1 MLLFLF
7 IKFLFCFSVF
17 RSTVCLVVYA
27 ITDSPPNQYSSFPCQ
42 HFISHLRKARDIIC
56 RKMIKTLENKRFHK
70 GISPIRI
77 LPLGFLCVALLG
89 ALLLMLPIASHGD
102 PLSFFDALFTAT
114 SASCV
119 TGLVVVDTGTHFT
132 LFGQIVILVL
142 IQLGGLGFM
151 TAATLLFR
159 ATRKR
164 ISRRSRMTL
173 AESFGEDRLQGVI
186 RLCMSAVKYTFII
199 EGCGA
204 ALLCLRFVPDFG
216 LRGIWMGIFH
226 SVSAFCNAGFD
237 LMGNFASLTRYVGD
251 PLVNFTIM
259 ALIIT
264 GGLGFSVIVEL
275 REHKRFPKLSMHA
288 KLVLTATGVLLMS
301 GMVLFLLFEAGNPAT
316 MGGLTPPQKLLAALF
331 QSVTCRTAGF
341 NTIPQETL
349 TDASKF
355 LSSILMIIGG
365 GPAGTAGGI
374 KVTSVAVLLL
384 TAHACIR
391 NHRDTEVFGRRLSAI
406 SVRRAL
412 CLALIAILVLFAAL
426 IGITFAEQHAHANLS
441 FLDFF
446 FEATSALGT
455 VGLTAGLTA
464 AASTFTRAILCAL
477 MYLGR
482 AGIMT
487 IALAIGGRT
496 EEPAIRYPEGNILI
510 G

>member
-1 MLLFLF
+1 
-7 IKFLFCFSVF
+7 
-17 RSTVCLVVYA
+17 
-27 ITDSPPNQYSSFPCQ
+27 
-42 HFISHLRKARDIIC
+42 
-56 RKMIKTLENKRFHK
+56 MIRPSEQKRYHK

-77 LPLGFLCVALLG
+77 LPLGFLCVALIG
-89 ALLLMLPIASHGD
+89 ALLLMLPIASRGE
-102 PLSFFDALFTAT
+102 PLGFFDALFTAT

-132 LFGQIVILVL
+132 LFGQIVILAL
-142 IQLGGLGFM
+142 IQMGGLGFM

-159 ATRKR
+159 ATRRR
-164 ISRRSRMTL
+164 ISLRSRMTL
-173 AESFGEDRLQGVI
+173 AESFGEDRLQGI
-186 RLCMSAVKYTFII
+186 IHLCISAAKYTFFI
-199 EGCGA
+199 EACGA
-204 ALLCLRFVPDFG
+204 ALLCLRFVPDYG
-216 LRGIWMGIFH
+216 LHGIWLSVFH

-237 LMGNFASLTRYVGD
+237 LMGGFSSLMRYVGD

-259 ALIIT
+259 ALIVT
-264 GGLGFSVIVEL
+264 GGLGFSVIAEL
-275 REHKRFPKLSMHA
+275 REQRRFSRLSMHA
-288 KLVLTATGVLLMS
+288 KLVLLTS
-301 GMVLFLLFEAGNPAT
+301 GALILFGAVLFLVFEAGNPAT
-316 MGGLTPPQKLLAALF
+316 MGGLTAPQKALAALF
-331 QSVTCRTAGF
+331 QSITCRTAGF

-365 GPAGTAGGI
+365 SPAGTAGGI

-391 NHRDTEVFGRRLSAI
+391 NHRDTELFGRRLSAV

-412 CLALIAILVLFAAL
+412 CLAIIAVLVLSAAL
-426 IGITFAEQHAHANLS
+426 IGITLAEQHSHANLD

-464 AASTFTRAILCAL
+464 SASTFTRAILCAM

-496 EEPAIRYPEGNILI
+496 DDPAVRYPEGNILI

>member
-1 MLLFLF
+1 
-7 IKFLFCFSVF
+7 
-17 RSTVCLVVYA
+17 
-27 ITDSPPNQYSSFPCQ
+27 
-42 HFISHLRKARDIIC
+42 
-56 RKMIKTLENKRFHK
+56 MIRPSEQKRYHK

-77 LPLGFLCVALLG
+77 LPLGFLCVALTG
-89 ALLLMLPIASHGD
+89 TLLLMLPIASRGE

-132 LFGQIVILVL
+132 LFGQIVILAL
-142 IQLGGLGFM
+142 IQMGGLGFM

-159 ATRKR
+159 ATRRR
-164 ISRRSRMTL
+164 ISLRSRMTL
-173 AESFGEDRLQGVI
+173 AESFGEDRLQGI
-186 RLCMSAVKYTFII
+186 IHLCISAAKYTFFI
-199 EGCGA
+199 EACGA
-204 ALLCLRFVPDFG
+204 VLLCLRFVPDYG
-216 LRGIWMGIFH
+216 LHGVWLSVFH

-237 LMGNFASLTRYVGD
+237 LMGGFSSLTRYVGD

-259 ALIIT
+259 ALIVT
-264 GGLGFSVIVEL
+264 GGLGFSVIAEL
-275 REHKRFPKLSMHA
+275 REQRRFSRLSMHA
-288 KLVLTATGVLLMS
+288 KLVLLAS
-301 GMVLFLLFEAGNPAT
+301 GALILFGAVLFLVFEAGNPAT
-316 MGGLTPPQKLLAALF
+316 MGGLTAPQKALAALF

-365 GPAGTAGGI
+365 SPAGTAGGI

-391 NHRDTEVFGRRLSAI
+391 NHRDTELFGRRLSAV

-412 CLALIAILVLFAAL
+412 CLAIIAVLVLSAAL
-426 IGITFAEQHAHANLS
+426 IGITLAEQHSHANLD

-455 VGLTAGLTA
+455 VGLTAGLTVS
-464 AASTFTRAILCAL
+464 ASTFTRALLCAM

-496 EEPAIRYPEGNILI
+496 DDPAVRYPEGNILI

>member
-1 MLLFLF
+1 
-7 IKFLFCFSVF
+7 
-17 RSTVCLVVYA
+17 
-27 ITDSPPNQYSSFPCQ
+27 
-42 HFISHLRKARDIIC
+42 
-56 RKMIKTLENKRFHK
+56 MIRPSEQKRYHK

-77 LPLGFLCVALLG
+77 LPLGFLCVALTG
-89 ALLLMLPIASHGD
+89 ALLLMLPIASRGE

-132 LFGQIVILVL
+132 LFGQIVILAL
-142 IQLGGLGFM
+142 IQMGGLGFM

-164 ISRRSRMTL
+164 ISLRSRMTL
-173 AESFGEDRLQGVI
+173 AESFGEDRLQGI
-186 RLCMSAVKYTFII
+186 IHLCISAAKYTFFI
-199 EGCGA
+199 EACGA
-204 ALLCLRFVPDFG
+204 ALLCLRFVPDYG
-216 LRGIWMGIFH
+216 LHGVWLSVFH

-237 LMGNFASLTRYVGD
+237 LMGGFSSLTRYVGD

-259 ALIIT
+259 ALIVT
-264 GGLGFSVIVEL
+264 GGLGFSVIAEL
-275 REHKRFPKLSMHA
+275 REQRRFSRLSMHA
-288 KLVLTATGVLLMS
+288 KLVLLTS
-301 GMVLFLLFEAGNPAT
+301 GALILFGAVLFLVFEAGNPAT
-316 MGGLTPPQKLLAALF
+316 MGGLTAPQKALAALF

-365 GPAGTAGGI
+365 SPAGTAGGI

-391 NHRDTEVFGRRLSAI
+391 NHRDTELFGRRLSAV

-412 CLALIAILVLFAAL
+412 CLAIIAVLVLSAAL
-426 IGITFAEQHAHANLS
+426 IGITLAEQHSHANLD

-464 AASTFTRAILCAL
+464 SASTFTRAILCAM

-496 EEPAIRYPEGNILI
+496 DDPAVRYPEGNILI

>member
-1 MLLFLF
+1 
-7 IKFLFCFSVF
+7 
-17 RSTVCLVVYA
+17 
-27 ITDSPPNQYSSFPCQ
+27 
-42 HFISHLRKARDIIC
+42 
-56 RKMIKTLENKRFHK
+56 MIKTLENKRFHK

-89 ALLLMLPIASHGD
+89 ALLLMLPIASHGE

-159 ATRKR
+159 ATRK
-164 ISRRSRMTL
+164 
-173 AESFGEDRLQGVI
+173 GVI

-216 LRGIWMGIFH
+216 PRGIWMGIFH

-275 REHKRFPKLSMHA
+275 REHKRFSKLSMHA

-412 CLALIAILVLFAAL
+412 CLALIAVLVLFAAL
-426 IGITFAEQHAHANLS
+426 IGITFAEQHAHANLN

>member
-1 MLLFLF
+1 
-7 IKFLFCFSVF
+7 
-17 RSTVCLVVYA
+17 
-27 ITDSPPNQYSSFPCQ
+27 
-42 HFISHLRKARDIIC
+42 
-56 RKMIKTLENKRFHK
+56 MIRPSEQKRYHK

-77 LPLGFLCVALLG
+77 LPLGFLCVALIG
-89 ALLLMLPIASHGD
+89 ALLLMLPIASRGE
-102 PLSFFDALFTAT
+102 PLGFFDALFTAT

-132 LFGQIVILVL
+132 LFGQIVILAL
-142 IQLGGLGFM
+142 IQMGGLGFM

-159 ATRKR
+159 ATRRR
-164 ISRRSRMTL
+164 ISLRSRMTL
-173 AESFGEDRLQGVI
+173 AESFGEDRLQGI
-186 RLCMSAVKYTFII
+186 IHLCISAAKYTFFI
-199 EGCGA
+199 EACGA
-204 ALLCLRFVPDFG
+204 ALLCLRFVPDYG
-216 LRGIWMGIFH
+216 LHGVWLSVFH

-237 LMGNFASLTRYVGD
+237 LMGGFSSLMRYVGD

-259 ALIIT
+259 ALIVT
-264 GGLGFSVIVEL
+264 GGLGFSVIAEL
-275 REHKRFPKLSMHA
+275 REQRRFSRLSMHA
-288 KLVLTATGVLLMS
+288 KLVLLAS
-301 GMVLFLLFEAGNPAT
+301 GALILFGAVLFLVFEAGNPAT
-316 MGGLTPPQKLLAALF
+316 MGGLTAPQKALAALF
-331 QSVTCRTAGF
+331 QSITCRTAGF

-365 GPAGTAGGI
+365 SPAGTAGGI

-391 NHRDTEVFGRRLSAI
+391 NHRDTELFGRRLSAV

-412 CLALIAILVLFAAL
+412 CLAIIAVLVLSAAL
-426 IGITFAEQHAHANLS
+426 IGITLAEQHSHANLD

-464 AASTFTRAILCAL
+464 SASTFTRAILCAM

-496 EEPAIRYPEGNILI
+496 DDPAVRYPEGNILI

>member
-1 MLLFLF
+1 MR
-7 IKFLFCFSVF
+7 CP
-17 RSTVCLVVYA
+17 Y
-27 ITDSPPNQYSSFPCQ
+27 QYFV
-42 HFISHLRKARDIIC
+42 SHLYKVRDIIC
-56 RKMIKTLENKRFHK
+56 RKMIKTLENKRYHK

-77 LPLGFLCVALLG
+77 LPLGFLCIALIG
-89 ALLLMLPIASHGD
+89 ALLLMLPIASHGK

-132 LFGQIVILVL
+132 LFGQIVILIL
-142 IQLGGLGFM
+142 IQMGGLGFM

-164 ISRRSRMTL
+164 ISLRNRMTL

-186 RLCMSAVKYTFII
+186 RLCMSAVKYTFLI
-199 EGCGA
+199 EACGA
-204 ALLCLRFVPDFG
+204 LLLSLRFVPDFG
-216 LRGIWMGIFH
+216 PRGVWLSIFH
-226 SVSAFCNAGFD
+226 SISAFCNAGFD
-237 LMGNFASLTRYVGD
+237 LMGNYSSLTRYVAD

-275 REHKRFPKLSMHA
+275 REHKRLPALSMHA
-288 KLVLTATGVLLMS
+288 KLVLSASAVLILFGTAF
-301 GMVLFLLFEAGNPAT
+301 FLLFEAGNPAT
-316 MGGLTPPQKLLAALF
+316 MGGLSAPQKLLAALF

-349 TDASKF
+349 TDASKL
-355 LSSILMIIGG
+355 LSSTLMIIGG

-391 NHRDTEVFGRRLSAI
+391 NHRDTEIFGRRISAV
-406 SVRRAL
+406 SVRRSL
-412 CLALIAILVLFAAL
+412 CLAIIAILVLFAAL
-426 IGITFAEQHAHANLS
+426 IGITFIEQQAHQSLD

-464 AASTFTRAILCAL
+464 VAFPFTRGILCVM

-496 EEPAIRYPEGNILI
+496 DDPAIRYPEGNILI

>member
-1 MLLFLF
+1 
-7 IKFLFCFSVF
+7 
-17 RSTVCLVVYA
+17 
-27 ITDSPPNQYSSFPCQ
+27 
-42 HFISHLRKARDIIC
+42 
-56 RKMIKTLENKRFHK
+56 MIRPSEQKRYHK

-77 LPLGFLCVALLG
+77 LPLGFLCVALIG
-89 ALLLMLPIASHGD
+89 ALLLMLPIASRGE
-102 PLSFFDALFTAT
+102 PLGFFDALFTAT

-132 LFGQIVILVL
+132 LFGQIVILAL
-142 IQLGGLGFM
+142 IQMGGLGFM

-159 ATRKR
+159 ATRRR
-164 ISRRSRMTL
+164 ISLRSRMTL
-173 AESFGEDRLQGVI
+173 AESFGEDRLQGI
-186 RLCMSAVKYTFII
+186 IHLCISAAKYTFFI
-199 EGCGA
+199 EACGA
-204 ALLCLRFVPDFG
+204 ALLCLRFVPDYG
-216 LRGIWMGIFH
+216 LHGVWLSVFH

-237 LMGNFASLTRYVGD
+237 LMGGFSSLMRYVGD

-259 ALIIT
+259 ALIVT
-264 GGLGFSVIVEL
+264 GGLGFSVIAEL
-275 REHKRFPKLSMHA
+275 REQRRFSRLSMHA
-288 KLVLTATGVLLMS
+288 KLVLLAS
-301 GMVLFLLFEAGNPAT
+301 GALILFGAVLFLVFEAGNPAT
-316 MGGLTPPQKLLAALF
+316 MGGLTAPQKALAALF
-331 QSVTCRTAGF
+331 QSITCRTAGF

-365 GPAGTAGGI
+365 SPARHGGRDRRPAAAFSFPPPVLTRGGPPAGTAGGI

-391 NHRDTEVFGRRLSAI
+391 NHRDTELFGRRLSAV

-412 CLALIAILVLFAAL
+412 CLAIIAVLVLSAAL
-426 IGITFAEQHAHANLS
+426 IGITLAEQHSHANLD

-464 AASTFTRAILCAL
+464 SASTFTRAILCAM

-496 EEPAIRYPEGNILI
+496 DDPAVRYPEGNILI

>member
-1 MLLFLF
+1 
-7 IKFLFCFSVF
+7 
-17 RSTVCLVVYA
+17 
-27 ITDSPPNQYSSFPCQ
+27 
-42 HFISHLRKARDIIC
+42 
-56 RKMIKTLENKRFHK
+56 MIRPSEQKRYHK

-77 LPLGFLCVALLG
+77 LPLGFLCVALTG
-89 ALLLMLPIASHGD
+89 TLLLMLPIASRGE

-132 LFGQIVILVL
+132 LFGQIVILAL
-142 IQLGGLGFM
+142 IQMGGLGFM

-159 ATRKR
+159 ATRRR
-164 ISRRSRMTL
+164 ISLRSRMTL
-173 AESFGEDRLQGVI
+173 AESFGEDRLQGI
-186 RLCMSAVKYTFII
+186 IHLCISAAKYTFFI
-199 EGCGA
+199 EACGA
-204 ALLCLRFVPDFG
+204 ALLCLRFVPDYG
-216 LRGIWMGIFH
+216 LHGVWLSVFH

-237 LMGNFASLTRYVGD
+237 LMGGFSSLTRYVGD

-259 ALIIT
+259 ALIVT
-264 GGLGFSVIVEL
+264 GGLGFSVIAEL
-275 REHKRFPKLSMHA
+275 REQRRFSRLSMHA
-288 KLVLTATGVLLMS
+288 KLVLLAS
-301 GMVLFLLFEAGNPAT
+301 GALILFGAVLFLVFEAGNPAT
-316 MGGLTPPQKLLAALF
+316 MGGLTAPQKALAALF
-331 QSVTCRTAGF
+331 QSVTCRT
-341 NTIPQETL
+341 
-349 TDASKF
+349 
-355 LSSILMIIGG
+355 
-365 GPAGTAGGI
+365 AGTAGGI

-391 NHRDTEVFGRRLSAI
+391 NHRDTELFGRRLSAV

-412 CLALIAILVLFAAL
+412 CLAIIAVLVLSAAL
-426 IGITFAEQHAHANLS
+426 IGITLAEQHSHANLD

-455 VGLTAGLTA
+455 VGLTAGLTVS
-464 AASTFTRAILCAL
+464 ASTFTRALLCAM

-496 EEPAIRYPEGNILI
+496 DDPAVRYPEGNILI

>member
-1 MLLFLF
+1 
-7 IKFLFCFSVF
+7 
-17 RSTVCLVVYA
+17 
-27 ITDSPPNQYSSFPCQ
+27 
-42 HFISHLRKARDIIC
+42 
-56 RKMIKTLENKRFHK
+56 MIRPSEQKRYHK

-77 LPLGFLCVALLG
+77 LPLGFLCVALTG
-89 ALLLMLPIASHGD
+89 TLLLMLPIASRGE

-132 LFGQIVILVL
+132 LFGQIVILAL
-142 IQLGGLGFM
+142 IQMGGLGFM

-159 ATRKR
+159 ATRRR
-164 ISRRSRMTL
+164 ISLRSRMTL
-173 AESFGEDRLQGVI
+173 AESFGEDRLQGII
-186 RLCMSAVKYTFII
+186 RLCISAAKYTFFI
-199 EGCGA
+199 EACGA
-204 ALLCLRFVPDFG
+204 ALLCLRFVPDYG
-216 LRGIWMGIFH
+216 LHGVWLGMFH

-237 LMGNFASLTRYVGD
+237 LMGGFSSLTQYVGD

-259 ALIIT
+259 ALIVT
-264 GGLGFSVIVEL
+264 GGLGFSVIAEL
-275 REHKRFPKLSMHA
+275 REQRRFSRLSMHA
-288 KLVLTATGVLLMS
+288 KLVLLAS
-301 GMVLFLLFEAGNPAT
+301 GALILFGAVLFLVFEAGNPAT
-316 MGGLTPPQKLLAALF
+316 MGGLTAPQKALAALF

-365 GPAGTAGGI
+365 SPAGTAGGI

-391 NHRDTEVFGRRLSAI
+391 NHRDTELFGRRLSAV

-412 CLALIAILVLFAAL
+412 CLVIIAVLVLSAAL
-426 IGITFAEQHAHANLS
+426 IGITLAEQHSHADLD

-455 VGLTAGLTA
+455 VGLTTGLTA
-464 AASTFTRAILCAL
+464 SASTFTRAILCAM

-496 EEPAIRYPEGNILI
+496 DDPAVRYPEGNILI

>member
-1 MLLFLF
+1 
-7 IKFLFCFSVF
+7 
-17 RSTVCLVVYA
+17 
-27 ITDSPPNQYSSFPCQ
+27 
-42 HFISHLRKARDIIC
+42 
-56 RKMIKTLENKRFHK
+56 MIRPSEQKRYHK

-77 LPLGFLCVALLG
+77 LPLGFLCVALTG
-89 ALLLMLPIASHGD
+89 ALLLMLPIASRGE

-132 LFGQIVILVL
+132 LFGQIVILAL
-142 IQLGGLGFM
+142 IQMGGLGFM

-159 ATRKR
+159 ATRRR
-164 ISRRSRMTL
+164 ISLRSRMTL
-173 AESFGEDRLQGVI
+173 AESFGEDRLQGII
-186 RLCMSAVKYTFII
+186 RLCISAAKYTFFI
-199 EGCGA
+199 EACGA
-204 ALLCLRFVPDFG
+204 ALLCLRFVPDYG
-216 LRGIWMGIFH
+216 LHGVWLSVFH

-237 LMGNFASLTRYVGD
+237 LMGGFSSLTRYVGD

-259 ALIIT
+259 ALIVT
-264 GGLGFSVIVEL
+264 GGLGFSVIAEL
-275 REHKRFPKLSMHA
+275 REQRRFSRLSMHA
-288 KLVLTATGVLLMS
+288 KLVLLTS
-301 GMVLFLLFEAGNPAT
+301 GALILFGAVLFLVFEAGNPAT
-316 MGGLTPPQKLLAALF
+316 MGGLTAPQKALAALF

-365 GPAGTAGGI
+365 SPAGTAGGI

-391 NHRDTEVFGRRLSAI
+391 NHRDTELFGRRLSAV

-412 CLALIAILVLFAAL
+412 CLAIIAVLVLSAAL
-426 IGITFAEQHAHANLS
+426 IGITLAEQHSHANLD

-464 AASTFTRAILCAL
+464 SASTFTRAILCAM

-496 EEPAIRYPEGNILI
+496 DDPAVRYPEGNILI